1 MEAGMPLYG
10 HELGEETNALA
21 TGLGFAMNLDK
32 HEDERGEKFIGQD
45 ALLKTQASGGP
56 RQTLVGLFIEGKRT
70 ARQHMKLLKDGTEIG
85 EITSGCTSPTL
96 GRPIAMAYVDKELAE
111 PGTTLDVDL
120 GRDKTTSAEV
130 TPLPFYKASKN

>member
-45 ALLKTQASGGP
+45 ALLETQASGGP

-70 ARQHMKLLKDGTEIG
+70 ARQHMKLLKDGTEVG

-96 GRPIAMAYVDKELAE
+96 GRPIAMAYVDKEYAE

-130 TPLPFYKASKN
+130 TPLPFYKAPKK